1 MSKLFLYL
9 FLLLLAFNSFSQNN
23 VGIGTSNPDP
33 SSSLEISANDK
44 GVLVPRL
51 TSVQRLS
58 IPNPANGLLVFD
70 TNLDCFF
77 FYSVAQAN
85 WVSLCSTGTTGPTG
99 VTGVT
104 GATGSIGITGATGNT
119 DATGIT
125 GATGAIG
132 ATGPSGGPPGPT
144 GATGTFLLSN
154 FQYVSGNSTVNATS
168 DFVVIAAGGTIV
180 NITLPPCNT
189 VPVGQVIVLKR
200 VQVVPISS
208 QNFNVVS
215 VGSDLIES
223 ANVGASNTYNVVML
237 TPYGAVC
244 RLVSDGVSRW
254 YVW

>member
-1 MSKLFLYL
+1 MRKKFALF
-9 FLLLLAFNSFSQNN
+9 FLIICTNVFSQNN
-23 VGIGTSNPDP
+23 VGIGTNTPDP
-33 SSSLEISANDK
+33 SSSLEVSANDK

-51 TSVQRLS
+51 TSAQRLI

-77 FYSVAQAN
+77 FYSSAQTN
-85 WVSLCSTGTTGPTG
+85 WISLCSTGAVGITGPTG
-99 VTGVT
+99 ATGITGSIGVTGATGNTGATGVT
-104 GATGSIGITGATGNT
+104 GATGT
-119 DATGIT
+119 
-125 GATGAIG
+125 IG

-180 NITLPPCNT
+180 NITLPPCNS
-189 VPVGQVIVLKR
+189 VPVGKVIVLKR
-200 VQVVPISS
+200 VQVLPISS

-215 VGSDLIES
+215 VGADLIES

-254 YVW
+254 YIW